1 MIYYQDENIKIRD
14 ICSED
19 VINLFFCRIDKEL
32 NLHDPRPM
40 PKTSKE
46 LVDECINYC
55 NRFDTEIMKPLF
67 NQLKLKMLKIENI
80 SISLLHTMK
89 AIL

>member
-19 VINLFFCRIDKEL
+19 VINLFSCRIDKEL

-40 PKTSKE
+40 PK
-46 LVDECINYC
+46 I
-55 NRFDTEIMKPLF
+55 
-67 NQLKLKMLKIENI
+67 
-80 SISLLHTMK
+80 
-89 AIL
+89 